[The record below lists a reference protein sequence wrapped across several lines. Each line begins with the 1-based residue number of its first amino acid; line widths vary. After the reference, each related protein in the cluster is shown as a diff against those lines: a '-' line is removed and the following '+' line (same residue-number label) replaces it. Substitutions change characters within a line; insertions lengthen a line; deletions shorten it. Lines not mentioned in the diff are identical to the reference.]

1 MQTYKVGHIFTHE
14 RAEIQAESFDEAC
27 QKLGWLPSQCW
38 FYITS
43 DIDPPILTNMDR
55 AIDKQLDDLHA
66 MRDASRIKG

>member
-1 MQTYKVGHIFTHE
+1 MRTYKIGNRFTHE
-14 RAEIQAESFDEAC
+14 REQVEAESFDEAC

-38 FYITS
+38 FYTTS
-43 DIDPPILTNMDR
+43 DIDPLILTNMDG